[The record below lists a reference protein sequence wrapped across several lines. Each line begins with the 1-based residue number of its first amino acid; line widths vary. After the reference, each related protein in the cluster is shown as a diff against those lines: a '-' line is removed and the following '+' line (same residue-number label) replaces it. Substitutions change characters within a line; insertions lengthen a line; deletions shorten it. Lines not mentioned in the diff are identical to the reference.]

1 MAAFEQLPSGR
12 WRAKVRKAGWP
23 AQQQTFDT
31 KKAAQTW
38 ATATEAEMNSGTHA
52 RSEVA
57 INTTLADALD
67 WYEKEV
73 TPRKKGA
80 LQERKRIAR
89 WKREPFA
96 TKALADLT
104 TDDFEHWM
112 TRRFAAGISPTTCR
126 TDLALIGHMF
136 TMCRKRRKLHLLNP
150 ISDME
155 LPSKNAIIY
164 RRISKWDFS
173 REIQA

>member
-1 MAAFEQLPSGR
+1 MAAFERLPSGR

-31 KKAAQTW
+31 RKAAQTW
-38 ATATEAEMNSGTHA
+38 ATATEAEMDAGTHA

-57 INTTLADALD
+57 ITTTLADAMD

-73 TPRKKGA
+73 TPRNKGA

-96 TKALADLT
+96 TKALGDFT
-104 TDDFEHWM
+104 TDDFEQWM
-112 TRRFAAGISPTTCR
+112 TRRRVAGISPTTCR
-126 TDLALIGHMF
+126 TDLALIGHV
-136 TMCRKRRKLHLLNP
+136 HDVP
-150 ISDME
+150 QSSEAPHPESDPRHGTSSE
-155 LPSKNAIIY
+155 
-164 RRISKWDFS
+164 
-173 REIQA
+173 REGAGAATGGNGS